1 MTRVFSELADL
12 LKDRGFKPQY
22 HVLDNE
28 YSAAMKR
35 EINKRSITYQLALP
49 GIHRQNNA
57 ERVIQTFKNH
67 FLAGL
72 CTVDT
77 SFPLQS

>member
-1 MTRVFSELADL
+1 MTRVFSELVDT

-22 HVLDNE
+22 HVLDNGE
-28 YSAAMKR
+28 CSAALKS
-35 EINKRSITYQLALP
+35 EIQKRSITYQLAPP
-49 GIHRQNNA
+49 GMHRQNNA
-57 ERVIQTFKNH
+57 ERAIQTFKNP

-77 SFPLQS
+77 